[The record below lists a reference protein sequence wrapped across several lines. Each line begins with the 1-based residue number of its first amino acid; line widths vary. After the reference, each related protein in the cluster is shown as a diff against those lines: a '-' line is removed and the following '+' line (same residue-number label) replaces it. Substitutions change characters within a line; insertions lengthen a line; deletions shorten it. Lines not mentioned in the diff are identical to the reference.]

1 MGMSHPIRVAAG
13 RGGYTLIELLTVL
26 VLVLLIASLAVP
38 SMNSYLG
45 HTKSRRALD
54 RITNDIALARM
65 AAVRGGAR
73 SVMDFGGGNS
83 YTITVEGVPPT
94 VIRQVYLAQEYP
106 GVTVAAP
113 TADARL
119 VFDSRGL
126 LLSSMTGPLTV
137 RAHGQADS
145 ALVTAGGRV
154 YRDF

>member
-1 MGMSHPIRVAAG
+1 MSLPFRAAAG
-13 RGGYTLIELLTVL
+13 RGGHTLIELLTVL
-26 VLVLLIASLAVP
+26 VLILLIASLAAP

-54 RITNDIALARM
+54 RVANDIALARM

-73 SVMDFGGGNS
+73 SVMDFGAGDS
-83 YTITVEGVPPT
+83 YTITVQGTPPR
-94 VIRQVYLAQEYP
+94 VIRQVSLAREYP

-126 LLSSMTGPLTV
+126 LLSAMTGPLTV